1 MVNLIRRGRGTMCVI
16 SETHHLL
23 RVSEYKLQL
32 AFSPVFTL
40 HLHPFTRQFRSRQKV
55 PGSSEISKAI
65 TLDKHNS
72 CWRESLHIPQQQ
84 LCNLSVYS
92 CLQEIRIH
100 LQEGKPIMYKEKEA
114 YNVFIHNHLYRK
126 ENGDMYVRLIFYGK
140 GLCIASVLIFKSPRQ
155 TTRHAYVHIQV
166 LRQRHLLCLCS
177 HL

>member
-1 MVNLIRRGRGTMCVI
+1 MCVI

-23 RVSEYKLQL
+23 RVSEYKLRL

-72 CWRESLHIPQQQ
+72 RWRERKPT
-84 LCNLSVYS
+84 YPTAAT
-92 CLQEIRIH
+92 LQFIYIFMSSGDPYPFAGREAH
-100 LQEGKPIMYKEKEA
+100 NDYVHMHKEKEA

-140 GLCIASVLIFKSPRQ
+140 GPLSLSSSLLGKQHGMLMSTFKF
-155 TTRHAYVHIQV
+155 
-166 LRQRHLLCLCS
+166 
-177 HL
+177 